1 VPAVAISIPRRCRA
15 TTTNL
20 RLGPVPTPYPPPN
33 YSRMNTY
40 ANQGEGGTATR
51 TFPPSLFLAPS
62 DFCEGC
68 RFLHSFLPRAIS
80 ARGAVRGNSSPYFSA
95 ASALLPRTTRVGGA
109 ITKTPGVG
117 VCIFSLPRYFL
128 TSFRHSFP
136 ARPFKIVHLAVRS
149 ALRECRLASYTASP
163 AKWQVDGWVARQ
175 ILYLRHATKHMETG
189 RAVGPRRCVE
199 HVVPSNQGEFRMSQP
214 PAPEEMNVYQN
225 AEARFEVAAQKLG
238 LEQGIYRYL
247 KYPSKEI
254 TLYIPVGMDN
264 GSLEVFIG
272 YRVLHSTVRGPG
284 KGGIR
289 FAPDVSIDEVRAL
302 ATWMTWKCAVVDIPF
317 GGAKGGII
325 CDPRKMSRGELERL
339 TRRYTAE
346 LADWL
351 GPERDIPA
359 PDVGTGEQTM
369 AWVMDTYS
377 MHHRQATTAV
387 VTGKPIELGGSR
399 GRREATGRGVMICCD
414 KALAKLGMKK
424 ENTSVVIQGFGN
436 VGSMAAD
443 LMQKAGYKIIGL
455 ADIGGGLYNEKG
467 FDVPKVIDWVYTQ
480 KKPLQDYPGGGTK
493 MSSRDVLFQ
502 KCDVLIP
509 AAIENQITEKNAS
522 QVQARVMCEGA
533 NGPTTWQADA
543 IIDAKGVFTIPDIL
557 GNAGGVTVSY
567 FEWVQDRQGFFW
579 RESEVNERLLDVMEN
594 AFDQVVRYAET
605 HKVNNR
611 IAAYMVAIDRVAN
624 ALKMRGIY
632 A

>member
-1 VPAVAISIPRRCRA
+1 
-15 TTTNL
+15 
-20 RLGPVPTPYPPPN
+20 
-33 YSRMNTY
+33 
-40 ANQGEGGTATR
+40 
-51 TFPPSLFLAPS
+51 
-62 DFCEGC
+62 
-68 RFLHSFLPRAIS
+68 
-80 ARGAVRGNSSPYFSA
+80 
-95 ASALLPRTTRVGGA
+95 
-109 ITKTPGVG
+109 
-117 VCIFSLPRYFL
+117 
-128 TSFRHSFP
+128 
-136 ARPFKIVHLAVRS
+136 
-149 ALRECRLASYTASP
+149 
-163 AKWQVDGWVARQ
+163 
-175 ILYLRHATKHMETG
+175 
-189 RAVGPRRCVE
+189 
-199 HVVPSNQGEFRMSQP
+199 MSQA

-225 AEARFEVAAQKLG
+225 AEARFEVAANKLG

-254 TLYIPVGMDN
+254 TMYIPVGMDN
-264 GSLEVFIG
+264 GQLEVFVG

-302 ATWMTWKCAVVDIPF
+302 ATWMTWKCAVVNIPF

-359 PDVGTGEQTM
+359 PDVGTNEQTM
-369 AWVMDTYS
+369 AWVMDTYA
-377 MHHRQATTAV
+377 MHVGQATTAV

-424 ENTSVVIQGFGN
+424 EGCRVVIQGFGN

-467 FDVPKVIDWVYTQ
+467 FDVPKVLDWVYTQ
-480 KKPLQDYPGGGTK
+480 KKALQDFPGGGTK
-493 MSSRDVLFQ
+493 MAARDVLFQ
-502 KCDVLIP
+502 PCDIVIP
-509 AAIENQITEKNAS
+509 AAIENQITEKNAR
-522 QVQARVMCEGA
+522 QVQAKVLCEGA

-543 IIDAKGVFTIPDIL
+543 IIDSKGVFTVPDIL

-579 RESEVNERLLDVMEN
+579 RESEVNERLFDIMDN
-594 AFDQVVRYAET
+594 AFDEVVRYAQL

-611 IAAYMVAIDRVAN
+611 IAAYMLAIDRVAS
-624 ALKMRGIY
+624 ALKLRGIY